1 MLKYLKIFVIL
12 LCSTSV
18 ECADIKNEPIRPLPL
33 HQANL
38 DQRLVDLGDRLFHDP
53 RLSQDNTISCASCHL
68 LSTGGIDR
76 EPVSVGVGGVKGGI
90 NAPTVYNS
98 SFNFSQFWDGRAGT
112 LEEQA
117 AGPVHNPVEMNS
129 NWDEVIGKLSDDPN
143 MLQAFD
149 SSFKDGITP
158 DNIVLAIAEFERS
171 LVTPNSPFD
180 QWLMGNDDAL
190 GDIELQGYRL
200 FKDYG
205 CISCHQGINVGGN
218 LYAYMGAMGDY
229 FADRSK
235 AVTKEDL
242 GRYNVTGKMGDQHFF
257 KVPSLRL
264 VALTPPYFHD
274 ASTSSLHQ
282 AVLIMGRYQ
291 LGREIPDSDIDAI
304 VAFLNSL
311 VGEHSRLK
319 R

>member
-1 MLKYLKIFVIL
+1 MLNYLKFIVIIL
-12 LCSTSV
+12 FATSV
-18 ECADIKNEPIRPLPL
+18 ECADIRNEPIRPLPRQ
-33 HQANL
+33 QANL
-38 DQRLVDLGDRLFHDP
+38 NLRLVDLGDRLFHDA
-53 RLSQDNTISCASCHL
+53 RLSQDNTISCASCHV
-68 LSTGGIDR
+68 LSSGGIDSA
-76 EPVSVGVGGVKGGI
+76 PVSVGVGGAKGPI

-129 NWDEVIGKLSDDPN
+129 NWDEVIGKLGEDPN
-143 MLQAFD
+143 MSKAFD
-149 SSFKDGITP
+149 SLFADGITP
-158 DNIVLAIAEFERS
+158 DNIVLAIAEFEKS
-171 LVTPNSPFD
+171 LVTSNSPFD

-190 GDIELQGYRL
+190 TDIELQGYRL

-205 CISCHQGINVGGN
+205 CISCHQGINIGGN

-235 AVTKEDL
+235 AVTKADL
-242 GRYNVTGKMGDQHFF
+242 GRYNVTKKTEDQHFF

-264 VALTPPYFHD
+264 VALTAPYFHD
-274 ASTSSLHQ
+274 ASTTSLHQ
-282 AVLIMGRYQ
+282 AVRIMGRYQ

-311 VGEHSRLK
+311 VGEHHRLK